1 MFPEFSFYLDCITRL
16 IYVVTDEED
25 RFLTQLRDG
34 LRRDNRVAN
43 ARVYNAAFGLI
54 PLLDL
59 IEDWTKK
66 EHKIDKDTLNIQDAL
81 TAIYKDEASPQ
92 RKYYVI
98 TDPDRWLQDQHVQ
111 RRILNILH
119 QVHNDSGTAKIL
131 ICVGSR
137 RYIPEKLARY
147 TEVVHDTGFTADEIL
162 KLVCET
168 CAELEVPAPDHPEE
182 MFRGL
187 TSFEVQSALIQ
198 GYKRDKLQDDKE
210 LARYKFR
217 QLRKTDLVQYV
228 DTSKNSFAEVG
239 GAGRFKKWAEMTK
252 AAWTPEGR
260 AFGLEPPKGV
270 LAVGIWGT
278 GKSLTIKALG
288 SAWGLPVIQLEL
300 GKLRTSE
307 LGGTEGNMYRALRI
321 VESMSPCVTGETLV
335 TLADGSQRPILE
347 LWEDVDANLCDLEVM
362 CWDER
367 RLRVATTSVK
377 VITRRVSE
385 ALRIEASHGFYLQ
398 ATPNHQ
404 HYVLR
409 GGMPEWVR
417 TDELNPGDM
426 LAVPLAVHSGNND
439 LTRFHPQ
446 GMRQHTRGD
455 GAMEFRR
462 GGGGYR
468 DAVVSRLPAEW
479 SPQLG
484 WLLGVIEG
492 DGYISRGSDS
502 IGLTNTDS
510 RLLDRFETILADK
523 FGVTCRR
530 HLAEPK
536 ALPNLPGLSPG
547 SEFKP
552 CWHSVVANQL
562 VAETLR
568 KARAEILNA
577 PPAVRSAFLAGWID
591 ADGCIGSQRVTLTVK
606 HPMMWHQRCTLGRQL
621 IQSLGIVPSK
631 FDMPNMEIT
640 GSRAVQLSRIVGEYL
655 VSKGAKA
662 SVVTSSE
669 IGFDRDS
676 GFACGQVVQSLRKT
690 SGVKFSELPVP
701 ASTCWNHENGRSLVS
716 ERHLE
721 QYVDAFGKGTDLE
734 RLFCAEC
741 RWVTIKEIVGI
752 GEQPVYDLV
761 CEGEDT
767 HSFFANGL
775 VTHNCLVWVDEA
787 EKSLAGSHSSSHTD
801 AGTTSRSIGIFST
814 WLQETKLPVCLAMTA
829 NSLKTLPVEFVNR
842 MDDRWFFD
850 LPSIEDRIDI
860 LKIHIA
866 KRGQDYKRFDLAAL
880 AEKAKLMVGREIEQ
894 AIKSALTAS
903 FHAKKRALDEG
914 ILFSELERKPRIVKT
929 MVAEINE
936 TLDWIGFDPDVD
948 DGIRAKFA
956 ADPAG
961 RDRKFSVS

>member
-321 VESMSPCVTGETLV
+321 IESMSP
-335 TLADGSQRPILE
+335 
-347 LWEDVDANLCDLEVM
+347 
-362 CWDER
+362 
-367 RLRVATTSVK
+367 
-377 VITRRVSE
+377 
-385 ALRIEASHGFYLQ
+385 
-398 ATPNHQ
+398 
-404 HYVLR
+404 
-409 GGMPEWVR
+409 
-417 TDELNPGDM
+417 
-426 LAVPLAVHSGNND
+426 
-439 LTRFHPQ
+439 
-446 GMRQHTRGD
+446 
-455 GAMEFRR
+455 
-462 GGGGYR
+462 
-468 DAVVSRLPAEW
+468 
-479 SPQLG
+479 
-484 WLLGVIEG
+484 
-492 DGYISRGSDS
+492 
-502 IGLTNTDS
+502 
-510 RLLDRFETILADK
+510 
-523 FGVTCRR
+523 
-530 HLAEPK
+530 
-536 ALPNLPGLSPG
+536 
-547 SEFKP
+547 
-552 CWHSVVANQL
+552 
-562 VAETLR
+562 
-568 KARAEILNA
+568 
-577 PPAVRSAFLAGWID
+577 
-591 ADGCIGSQRVTLTVK
+591 
-606 HPMMWHQRCTLGRQL
+606 
-621 IQSLGIVPSK
+621 
-631 FDMPNMEIT
+631 
-640 GSRAVQLSRIVGEYL
+640 
-655 VSKGAKA
+655 
-662 SVVTSSE
+662 
-669 IGFDRDS
+669 
-676 GFACGQVVQSLRKT
+676 
-690 SGVKFSELPVP
+690 
-701 ASTCWNHENGRSLVS
+701 
-716 ERHLE
+716 
-721 QYVDAFGKGTDLE
+721 
-734 RLFCAEC
+734 
-741 RWVTIKEIVGI
+741 
-752 GEQPVYDLV
+752 
-761 CEGEDT
+761 
-767 HSFFANGL
+767 
-775 VTHNCLVWVDEA
+775 CLVWVDEA